1 MVVRHGT
8 RLPSAKDILGMNS
21 VLEDLKHEILL
32 QNRIGKGPLNS
43 EQLDDFEK
51 WYNKLEIEK
60 EKFLTYEGQNEMIL
74 LAERTLKRFPNAI
87 KREYNNNTFE
97 FRYTATQRAQQS
109 ARYFTVGLFDKKIS
123 QQVVFAP
130 ATKID
135 MVLRVLEYYID
146 LKHYWLDGYGFDLT
160 YRQACILMKNL
171 FERFRGD
178 GANATFLFAHSGTL
192 LKLLTHLELYKPERP
207 LTGESMNKDR
217 AWRAS
222 DIDCFAS
229 NLAFVLYNPL
239 IKVTNSWQAVD
250 KSYGVTKLA
259 MLHGQSAIQGFNDI
273 LIMNLKLNNEV
284 RGSISL
290 LPAPPVSSIK
300 EERRRTG
307 RYIAILVGIS
317 LLILAIYH
325 AWVRRIPVV
334 ASLVVPALIMFVY
347 VAWVLYTASRDKHKF
362 FQFQDPE
369 AALTSGNEANDDG
382 RVSQL
387 SNNNLE
393 ELVISSKES
402 SKVNSPRGSIRKE
415 WSRTS
420 STHIKE
426 ERKSKP
432 MEKSVNFIKPII
444 LVNDK
449 PPEDLDQKWSHIV
462 QNLTNNDKLKG
473 FSTRRR
479 YKRKFCRRKRN
490 AAFKRSY
497 SIG

>member
-1 MVVRHGT
+1 MLLYSLMFFYIILNSSLSVKIEDISKYLGTRTPYRFKYNKEDSKIKYPHCKDTKIWMVVRHGT

-21 VLEDLKHEILL
+21 VLEDLRHEILL

-51 WYNKLEIEK
+51 WYNNLEIEK

-87 KREYNNNTFE
+87 KKKYNNNTFE

-135 MVLRVLEYYID
+135 MVLRFYKHCDKWQKQVKKNSSTYKEQKIFGNSDLMNKTLESVSQRLGLNRTLSLDTVVLMYKICGYETSWRKNHISPWCYGFDKNRAEVLEYYID

-171 FERFRGD
+171 FERFRGN

-229 NLAFVLYNPL
+229 NLAFVLYKCKDGDYVLTLHQERIIKLPMCEKELCPL
-239 IKVTNSWQAVD
+239 ATLWNYFKDSINEC
-250 KSYGVTKLA
+250 
-259 MLHGQSAIQGFNDI
+259 DI
-273 LIMNLKLNNEV
+273 GDIC
-284 RGSISL
+284 R
-290 LPAPPVSSIK
+290 
-300 EERRRTG
+300 
-307 RYIAILVGIS
+307 
-317 LLILAIYH
+317 
-325 AWVRRIPVV
+325 
-334 ASLVVPALIMFVY
+334 
-347 VAWVLYTASRDKHKF
+347 
-362 FQFQDPE
+362 
-369 AALTSGNEANDDG
+369 
-382 RVSQL
+382 
-387 SNNNLE
+387 
-393 ELVISSKES
+393 
-402 SKVNSPRGSIRKE
+402 
-415 WSRTS
+415 
-420 STHIKE
+420 
-426 ERKSKP
+426 
-432 MEKSVNFIKPII
+432 
-444 LVNDK
+444 
-449 PPEDLDQKWSHIV
+449 LD
-462 QNLTNNDKLKG
+462 
-473 FSTRRR
+473 
-479 YKRKFCRRKRN
+479 
-490 AAFKRSY
+490 
-497 SIG
+497 